1 MNAVLV
7 REYDPDAFHR
17 RVKELEAEGYVSKQE
32 SYSIT
37 AEMNPE
43 TGRITH
49 IYCIEMYRPDRATE

>member
-7 REYDPDAFHR
+7 REYDPDAFHL

-32 SYSIT
+32 TYRIT
-37 AEMNPE
+37 PEMNPE

-49 IYCIEMYRPDRATE
+49 IYCIEMFRPDPGAE